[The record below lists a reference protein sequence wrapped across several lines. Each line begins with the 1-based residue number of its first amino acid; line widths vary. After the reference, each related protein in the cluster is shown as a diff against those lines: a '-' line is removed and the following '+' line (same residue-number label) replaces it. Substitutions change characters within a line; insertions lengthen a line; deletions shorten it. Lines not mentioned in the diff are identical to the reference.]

1 MKQVKVTKT
10 EQYEDSYGKYFVCRG
25 RLVLIDKV
33 SLYEINGKR
42 DILIKT
48 SVIISEIEDLE
59 IGKVYNEKVNDI
71 VDFND
76 TPVIYNG
83 NILFKILTFPENLSP
98 EILQDIVDR
107 KLKDGDEVLVEC
119 EKSNV
124 YIGTHPLSGEKNV
137 EVWDGEY
144 EIKLDKDNYIKLF
157 PVKKEEDY
165 RDELYEKEY
174 GIKKEESWIDIESKY
189 PYVRESGWGY
199 VFLWLKENYNP
210 PIRK

>member
-48 SVIISEIEDLE
+48 PVIISEIEDLE
-59 IGKVYNEKVNDI
+59 IGKVYNEKVNNI
-71 VDFND
+71 VDFDD
-76 TPVIYNG
+76 TPVIYDG
-83 NILFKILTFPENLSP
+83 SILFKILTFPENLSP

-165 RDELYEKEY
+165 RDKLYEKEY
-174 GIKKEESWIDIESKY
+174 AIKEEESWSDIENKY